1 MKVDDRASV
10 RSGAAVLVEHVGVQ
24 FVDRHGGEFDALCD
38 VNFRL
43 QPGEFVSVVGP
54 SGCGKT
60 TLLMLIAGLQTASS
74 GRVVINDVV
83 VTKPS
88 PAMGVAFQRDCL
100 LEWRTV
106 TGNVLAQ
113 SDLRGW
119 RKGAHI
125 ERAKELL
132 HMVGL
137 SGFERH
143 YPSALSG
150 GMRQR
155 VSLCRA
161 LLHDPQMLL
170 LDEPFGAVDAMTREQ
185 LNLDVGRL
193 CDASAVT
200 TLLVTHDINEA
211 VFMGDRVIVMA
222 TRPGRVAGIVP
233 INVPRPREASF
244 RKDDAFL
251 ESTTAI
257 RDLLEMAGEANV

>member
-1 MKVDDRASV
+1 MKVDDDPRMQH
-10 RSGAAVLVEHVGVQ
+10 GAAVAVEQVCVQ
-24 FVDRHGGEFDALCD
+24 FIDPQGREFNALRD
-38 VNFRL
+38 VSFRVP
-43 QPGEFVSVVGP
+43 PGECVTVVGP

-60 TLLMLIAGLQTASS
+60 TLLMVIAGLHTATS
-74 GRVVINDVV
+74 GKITVNDVV

-88 PAMGVAFQRDCL
+88 STMGVAFQRDCL

-106 TGNVLAQ
+106 LGNVLAQ

-119 RKGAHI
+119 KRGSHV
-125 ERAKELL
+125 ERARELL
-132 HMVGL
+132 QMVGL
-137 SGFERH
+137 GDVERH
-143 YPSALSG
+143 HPKALSG

-161 LLHDPQMLL
+161 LLHNPQMLL

-193 CDASAVT
+193 CAESGVT

-211 VFMGDRVIVMA
+211 AFMGDRVIVMA

-233 INVPRPREASF
+233 IKVPTPRDASF
-244 RKDDAFL
+244 RKDEAFL

-257 RDLLEMAGEANV
+257 RDLLECA

>member
-1 MKVDDRASV
+1 MKVENVTVRA
-10 RSGAAVLVEHVGVQ
+10 GAAVSVEHVGVE
-24 FVDRHGGEFDALCD
+24 FGDRHGGELQALHD
-38 VNFRL
+38 VSFRL
-43 QPGEFVSVVGP
+43 DPGEFVTVVGP

-60 TLLMLIAGLQTASS
+60 TLLMLIAGLQTATT
-74 GRVVINDVV
+74 GKITINDVP

-100 LEWRTV
+100 MEWRTV
-106 TGNVLAQ
+106 VGNVLAQ

-119 RKGAHI
+119 KKSQHVDRAH
-125 ERAKELL
+125 ELL

-137 SGFERH
+137 AGFERH
-143 YPSALSG
+143 YPHALSG

-193 CDASAVT
+193 CAGSRVT

-211 VFMGDRVIVMA
+211 AFMGDRVIVMA
-222 TRPGRVAGIVP
+222 TRPGRIAGIVP
-233 INVPRPREASF
+233 INVPTPRDASF

-251 ESTTAI
+251 GSTTAI
-257 RDLLEMAGEANV
+257 RDLLEKAGAANG